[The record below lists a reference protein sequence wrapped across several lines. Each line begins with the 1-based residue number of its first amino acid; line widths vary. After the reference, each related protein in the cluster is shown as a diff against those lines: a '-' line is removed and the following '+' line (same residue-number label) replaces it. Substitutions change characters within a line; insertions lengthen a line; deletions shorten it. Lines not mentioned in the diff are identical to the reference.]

1 MIDPTPRAE
10 DLEAGLAEIDRRLRQ
25 IQDELSE
32 AEPSAAPPPSPDRP
46 EPERARRHG
55 RSGPLAA
62 VLQRAARTA
71 APSPPPEARPE
82 PEHSAARRAQDAR
95 AQLEDLERQLHA
107 LADLRDTLLASIR
120 QLVEGYQAAAQVQP
134 GTSPPASEGPE
145 DLEAPEITVSAG
157 PFAHLDAVRAFERAL
172 ADLPGVRETSVRGY
186 EGSDRAIV
194 DVRLDDDRPSPSS
207 ARTS

>member
-1 MIDPTPRAE
+1 MIEPTPRAE

-25 IQDELSE
+25 IQDELSD
-32 AEPSAAPPPSPDRP
+32 AEPSAPPPPSPSP
-46 EPERARRHG
+46 EPEQPRRHG

-71 APSPPPEARPE
+71 APNPPPEAPPE
-82 PEHSAARRAQDAR
+82 REQSAAERAQDAR
-95 AQLEDLERQLHA
+95 TQLEDLERQLHA

-134 GTSPPASEGPE
+134 GTSQRPGEGQD
-145 DLEAPEITVSAG
+145 DLEAAEITVSAG
-157 PFAHLDAVRAFERAL
+157 PFAHLDAVREFERAL
-172 ADLPGVRETSVRGY
+172 AHLPGVRETSVRGY

-194 DVRLDDDRPSPSS
+194 DVRLDDDRSSPSS
-207 ARTS
+207 ERRS